1 MSLRRSYPSMSD
13 EKPDEK
19 PETRN
24 GKLKAS
30 VVLAVTAVGTLTAWK
45 SYSFAPEWF
54 ADALREA
61 KDKRR
66 GVEGRGCRRRE
77 ILFAVCAAESYVFEW
92 VRDTVLN
99 HDYEKLREYFPAD
112 EKRGILEKLRE
123 IPKELLKED
132 GLISGALDCG
142 GREWSNFREVVEYRD
157 GLVHA
162 AASRPETQGQPEG
175 EKPVPAA
182 SVLDALPPGW
192 AVERVRVIL
201 RKLHGDTKTMPLPS
215 WLS

>member
-1 MSLRRSYPSMSD
+1 MSD

-30 VVLAVTAVGTLTAWK
+30 AAVLAVTAVGKLTAWR

-54 ADALREA
+54 ADASREA
-61 KDKRR
+61 KDERR
-66 GVEGRGCRRRE
+66 GDLEVRGARRRE

-99 HDYEKLREYFPAD
+99 RDFEKLKKYFPPIPPGK
-112 EKRGILEKLRE
+112 KRGVLEKLRD
-123 IPKELLKED
+123 IPKDLAADDLVP
-132 GLISGALDCG
+132 APLDCG
-142 GREWSNFREVVEYRD
+142 AQEWSDFREAVEYRD

-162 AASRPETQGQPEG
+162 AASRPETDDQPES
-175 EKPVPAA
+175 EKPVPAMD
-182 SVLDALPPGW
+182 VLDALPPGW

-201 RKLHGDTKTMPLPS
+201 RKLHSDTKTPLPD
-215 WLS
+215 WLSS